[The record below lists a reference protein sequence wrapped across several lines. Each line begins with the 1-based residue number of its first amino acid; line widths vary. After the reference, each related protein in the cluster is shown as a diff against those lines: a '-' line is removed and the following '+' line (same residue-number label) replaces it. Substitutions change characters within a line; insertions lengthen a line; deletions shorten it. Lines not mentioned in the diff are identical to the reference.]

1 MKEILKLGLILFVI
15 TAVAAGL
22 LGFAN
27 EMTKEPI
34 AKQVQQTKEEA
45 MKQTLPQADQYE
57 SVEVDLPEESM
68 ILEVNAGYKGDVL
81 EGFAVKVA
89 PKGFGGAIEIMVGVS
104 KDGILQGVKILNHS
118 ETPGL
123 GANAEDP
130 VFTSQYEGKSGQLKV
145 VKATPGAEDEIQA
158 ITGATITSKAV
169 TAGINE
175 VLNLIKHRVD
185 TDNNEIIF
193 DFN

>member
-1 MKEILKLGLILFVI
+1 MKEILKLGFILFLI
-15 TAVAAGL
+15 TAVSAGL

-45 MKQTLPQADQYE
+45 MKQTLPEADKYE
-57 SVEVDLPEESM
+57 GVEVDLPEESS
-68 ILEVNAGYKGDVL
+68 ILEVNAGYKGDTL

-104 KDGILQGVKILNHS
+104 KDGILQGVKILSHS

-123 GANAEDP
+123 GANAESP
-130 VFTSQYEGKSGQLKV
+130 AFTSQYEGKSGQLKV
-145 VKATPGAEDEIQA
+145 VKTTPGAEDEIQA

-169 TAGINE
+169 TTGINE
-175 VLNLIKHRVD
+175 VLNLIEHRVD